1 MRVGFEFLARHLPAD
16 VYVSRPTWGNHG
28 AVVEKAGYSDINI
41 KVILFRLKV
50 VEYPYYDAKTRG
62 FDFNGMVDTLG
73 KARMGS
79 IVLLHVCAHNPTGV
93 DPTDE

>member
-28 AVVEKAGYSDINI
+28 AVVEKAG
-41 KVILFRLKV
+41 LKV